1 MQLWLLNT
9 LTETKGNYMTRNVEF
24 YVNRANEKFEA
35 GFTSMASQKDALQN
49 LGHAYDILKD
59 DVRKFCLTFPRED
72 RTEQQ
77 DNVYY
82 SIPHN
87 LHQWKAKHTSLVL
100 SVFPHAETLTTQ
112 IENLVELRE
121 TIKSAEIVKVERKAN
136 DKVATITKTIHEMI
150 ALRKSQF
157 ETGMKLCEVFGN
169 LPVSMNWHYVVNQHG
184 TSFIRVFYYMN
195 GKLTPLNMICYIIEQ
210 NDLKK

>member
-1 MQLWLLNT
+1 
-9 LTETKGNYMTRNVEF
+9 MTRNVEF

-59 DVRKFCLTFPRED
+59 DVRKSCLTFPREE

-100 SVFPHAETLTTQ
+100 SVFPHAETLTAQ
-112 IENLVELRE
+112 IENLVELRD

>member
-1 MQLWLLNT
+1 
-9 LTETKGNYMTRNVEF
+9 MTRNVEF
-24 YVNRANEKFEA
+24 YVNRANEKFEL

-49 LGHAYDILKD
+49 LNHAYDILKD
-59 DVRKFCLTFPRED
+59 DIRKFCLTFPREN

-82 SIPHN
+82 SIPHD

-100 SVFPHAETLTTQ
+100 SVFPHAETLTAQ
-112 IENLVELRE
+112 IENLVELRN

-184 TSFIRVFYYMN
+184 TSFIRVFYYMD